1 VCCDIGQK
9 IAQISKQIDA
19 VELKNTIKWFSAGCV
34 HNAKLPYH

>member
-19 VELKNTIKWFSAGCV
+19 VELKSTIKWYFSAGCV
-34 HNAKLPYH
+34 HNA